1 LYEMLSLGL
10 GKSGLIGIL
19 VTAIGI
25 ILLGFTFINAYAV
38 FTAYF
43 PFQVSGSDITRT
55 LSTLLGAAIQAMFL
69 GVMAWVGSILL
80 LRGVDFLKVEKGV
93 GMVTFKVEKGA
104 GLFTTPEQSEKEKS

>member
-1 LYEMLSLGL
+1 MQALRIGR
-10 GKSGLIGIL
+10 SGLIGIL

-38 FTAYF
+38 FSAYF
-43 PFQVSGSDITRT
+43 PFQVSGRDLTAT

-69 GVMAWVGSILL
+69 GVMAWAGSILL

-104 GLFTTPEQSEKEKS
+104 GLFTTPQESEKEKS

>member
-1 LYEMLSLGL
+1 MQSLRIGR
-10 GKSGLIGIL
+10 SGLIGIL

-38 FTAYF
+38 FSAYF
-43 PFQVSGSDITRT
+43 PFQVSGGDLTAT

-104 GLFTTPEQSEKEKS
+104 GLFTTPQESEKEKS